1 MGLNDTPSGERV
13 HIGFFGRRN
22 SGKSSLVNAVT
33 GQEMSLVSDTLGT
46 TTDPVSKAMELLPL
60 GPVVIID
67 TPGFDDVGELGG
79 QRVRRARQ
87 ILNRADM
94 AVLVID
100 ATVGM
105 TDSDRQLVGIFE
117 EKKIPY
123 IVAANKCD
131 LLEGGAVPVP
141 QYTAAAQGMPAG
153 QGNTIV
159 QNPDAVQTTPAGQD
173 NTAAAQGMP
182 AEQGNTIVQN
192 PDALQTTS
200 AGQDNAIAQE
210 ASAAQGEETTQEK
223 SDVQNA
229 TVVRGEAV
237 VQGEA
242 SSPKVTSGSTIYVSA
257 LHGTNIYELKEC
269 MAALTGVK
277 KEEKRLVGDM
287 LEAGDLVILVIPID
301 ESAPKGRLI
310 LPQQQTIR
318 DILEA
323 GAAAVCVKDTEL
335 KLTLDRLGARPRL
348 VITDSQAF
356 GRVSKETP
364 GGILLTS
371 FSILMARYKGFLD
384 TAVKGAAKLERLKDG
399 DRILVAE
406 GCTHHRQCE
415 DIGTVKLPGWLRKY
429 TGKELVFESSS
440 GRSFPEDLSPYALV
454 LHCGGCM
461 LNEREMLYRMKCAE
475 DQGVAFT
482 NYGIAIAQVHGI
494 LKRSLSLFPELA
506 AMLAERQRV

>member
-117 EKKIPY
+117 EKEIPY

-159 QNPDAVQTTPAGQD
+159 QNPDAVQTTP
-173 NTAAAQGMP
+173 
-182 AEQGNTIVQN
+182 
-192 PDALQTTS
+192 

-364 GGILLTS
+364 GDILLTS